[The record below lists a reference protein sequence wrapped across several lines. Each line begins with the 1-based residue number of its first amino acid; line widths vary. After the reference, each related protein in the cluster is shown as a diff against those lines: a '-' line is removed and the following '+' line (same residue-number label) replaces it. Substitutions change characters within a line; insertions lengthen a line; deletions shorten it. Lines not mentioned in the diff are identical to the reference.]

1 MVENIEIKIDYFST
15 TFPLDVDADDSVL
28 FKVNEMVMLIAQYLN
43 VENFEIVKC
52 KYAQNNYNY
61 QYILGENIILRLD
74 GPMNDCYQRTCHF
87 EMKGEG
93 CREFEVRN
101 KDKTWINL
109 ILFMVELNARFKR
122 IDIAI
127 DDYEGKHVTLPWILN
142 KINKKH
148 YTSVFRS
155 NPQPHGTLESGLSIQ
170 FGTNESPI
178 QLVIY
183 DKLAERKKRRVVID
197 KEYWVRYELRFR
209 AETAE
214 KLVFKLIS
222 TFEDPNEEMYGTKL
236 QKLAFEQLYR
246 VLDIKKENGYS
257 EKAQHKVDTDSKWK
271 SFLDDVEKGSLSN
284 TDELPPTFDAYLK
297 SAMPYVVTYLIV
309 KYFTVH
315 RDPYLLEIEM
325 FKLLR
330 DNLAFSKQRFQRLN
344 IYLNQLR
351 LQTIDDA
358 TLAELKLEFAGI
370 VNDKEVP
377 F

>member
-43 VENFEIVKC
+43 VENFEIEKS

-61 QYILGENIILRLD
+61 QYTLGQHMILRLD

-122 IDIAI
+122 IDVAI
-127 DDYEGKHVTLPWILN
+127 DDYEGKDVTLPWLLE
-142 KINKKH
+142 KLQKKH
-148 YTSVFRS
+148 YTSIFHS
-155 NPQPHGTLESGLSIQ
+155 KPQPHGTLESGLTIQ

-183 DKLAERKKRRVVID
+183 DKLAERKKRRVVTN

-214 KLVFKLIS
+214 KLVYKLIS
-222 TFEDPNEEMYGTKL
+222 TFEDPSEEMYGTKL

-246 VLDIKKENGYS
+246 VLDIKKENGYN
-257 EKAQHKVDTDSKWK
+257 EKSQNKVDTDEKWK
-271 SFLDDVEKGSLSN
+271 AFLDNVEKGTLSN
-284 TDELPPTFDAYLK
+284 ADVLPSTFDTYLK
-297 SAMPYVVTYLIV
+297 NAMPYVVTYLIV
-309 KYFTVH
+309 KYLTVC

-330 DNLAFSKQRFQRLN
+330 DNLKFSKQRFQRLN

-351 LQTIDDA
+351 IKTIDDA
-358 TLAELKLEFAGI
+358 TLAELKQEFTGI
-370 VNDKEVP
+370 VNEKEIP

>member
-15 TFPLDVDADDSVL
+15 TFPLDIDADDSVM
-28 FKVNEMVMLIAQYLN
+28 FKVNEMVMMFAQYLN
-43 VENFEIVKC
+43 VENFEIEKS

-61 QYILGENIILRLD
+61 QYTLGQHMILRLD

-122 IDIAI
+122 IDVAI
-127 DDYEGKHVTLPWILN
+127 DDYEGKDVTLPWLLE
-142 KINKKH
+142 KLQKKH
-148 YTSVFRS
+148 YTSIFHS
-155 NPQPHGTLESGLSIQ
+155 KPQPHGTLEYGLTIQ

-183 DKLAERKKRRVVID
+183 DKLAERKKRRVVTD

-214 KLVFKLIS
+214 KLVYKLIS
-222 TFEDPNEEMYGTKL
+222 TFEDPSEEMYGTKL

-246 VLDIKKENGYS
+246 VLDIKKENGYN
-257 EKAQHKVDTDSKWK
+257 EKSQNKVDTDEKWK
-271 SFLDDVEKGSLSN
+271 AFLDNVEKGTLSN
-284 TDELPPTFDAYLK
+284 ADVLPSTFDTYLK
-297 SAMPYVVTYLIV
+297 NAMPYVVTYLIV
-309 KYFTVH
+309 KYLTVC

-330 DNLAFSKQRFQRLN
+330 DNLKFSKQRFQRLN

-351 LQTIDDA
+351 IKTIDDA
-358 TLAELKLEFAGI
+358 TLAELKQEFAGI
-370 VNDKEVP
+370 VNEKEIP